1 MMPFFEWELKVLPI
15 AIRWFDKAI
24 GFAATSQSISMEEE
38 DDEDDS
44 TPESRKEVANIE
56 TEKLS
61 AIYQF
66 VTAMP
71 MFFVPT
77 VTTVLP
83 LKRKLSTLT

>member
-1 MMPFFEWELKVLPI
+1 MS
-15 AIRWFDKAI
+15 RR
-24 GFAATSQSISMEEE
+24 MEEE